1 MSALTIANYTFTTTA
16 GATFG
21 PLDSMLAQMGTLSK
35 TSGCG
40 VGPCPN
46 WAATLAAY
54 NGIQPTAG
62 ISIASLV
69 DNTTCGDYAATT
81 TSYWN
86 SDTYADTFVRNA
98 ILGTGPVAGWNNE
111 SRRELLTKGAAYL
124 VVRQSI
130 FDRLRKGVDKCN
142 EGARNAAVYDWEVAY
157 ALHSGNSE
165 GVEGRGSG
173 SSTYTLADKR
183 CPQFATCVTGTFP
196 ARANLLALEAWRR
209 GVTALNAGQCMSAL
223 REMKLIKA
231 QLTVPLVQGALR
243 EAHETDFGPAGGA
256 HAADG
261 IVEVAEGWAF
271 LAAFLPELALCD
283 AGVAQLVST
292 NMALSL
298 TGANGAWMSSG
309 FKAVK
314 EAMESQYACLG
325 ITCSDVGG
333 MLDDNGRVHLG
344 FEPCSD
350 AHKLIDRGE
359 LTPPSTNL
367 KIADYTFTSSAGA
380 VYGFLDSKLA
390 AMGTASRTSGCGVG
404 PCPNWAATLAAYD
417 SIEVISHRS
426 VSSLLSDVERHHAY
440 AEITAAY
447 WGSTNHADTFVRN
460 AILGTGP
467 VAGWN
472 NESRRELLTKGA
484 AYLVVRQ
491 SIFDRLRKGVDK
503 CNEGA
508 RNAAVY
514 DWEVAYALHS
524 GNSEGVEGRGS
535 GSSTYTLADKR
546 CPQFATCVTG
556 TFPARAN
563 LLALE
568 AWRRGVTALN
578 AGQCMSALREM
589 KLIKAQLTVPLV
601 QGALREAHETDFGPA
616 GGAHAADGIVEVA
629 EGWAFLAAFLPE
641 LALCDAGVAQLVS
654 TNMALSLTGANG
666 AWMSSGFKAVKEAME
681 SQYACLGITCSDVG
695 AMLTSTGQ
703 PIADWQACSDEPVL
717 YGLEVSR
724 IVTYAVGLI
733 AAVIVLAV
741 ILAILAC
748 ALCYMCATKGKNA
761 RPGRQG
767 EENYIDVQMK

>member
-130 FDRLRKGVDKCN
+130 FDRLQRGVDECLD
-142 EGARNAAVYDWEVAY
+142 GARNAAVYDWEVAY

-196 ARANLLALEAWRR
+196 ARAN
-209 GVTALNAGQCMSAL
+209 V
-223 REMKLIKA
+223 
-231 QLTVPLVQGALR
+231 
-243 EAHETDFGPAGGA
+243 
-256 HAADG
+256 
-261 IVEVAEGWAF
+261 
-271 LAAFLPELALCD
+271 
-283 AGVAQLVST
+283 
-292 NMALSL
+292 
-298 TGANGAWMSSG
+298 
-309 FKAVK
+309 
-314 EAMESQYACLG
+314 
-325 ITCSDVGG
+325 
-333 MLDDNGRVHLG
+333 
-344 FEPCSD
+344 
-350 AHKLIDRGE
+350 
-359 LTPPSTNL
+359 
-367 KIADYTFTSSAGA
+367 
-380 VYGFLDSKLA
+380 
-390 AMGTASRTSGCGVG
+390 
-404 PCPNWAATLAAYD
+404 
-417 SIEVISHRS
+417 
-426 VSSLLSDVERHHAY
+426 
-440 AEITAAY
+440 
-447 WGSTNHADTFVRN
+447 
-460 AILGTGP
+460 
-467 VAGWN
+467 
-472 NESRRELLTKGA
+472 
-484 AYLVVRQ
+484 
-491 SIFDRLRKGVDK
+491 
-503 CNEGA
+503 
-508 RNAAVY
+508 
-514 DWEVAYALHS
+514 
-524 GNSEGVEGRGS
+524 
-535 GSSTYTLADKR
+535 
-546 CPQFATCVTG
+546 
-556 TFPARAN
+556 
-563 LLALE
+563 LALE

-695 AMLTSTGQ
+695 AMLTSTLQ

-767 EENYIDVQMK
+767 EENYIDVQMDDASKNVQMKSK